1 MAAPARVPTNPTQ
14 TKHYSSPPRRS
25 GSWRA
30 ERPGETIGSA
40 HPTGPALGN
49 QGPDQGY
56 VLGRAAVFEDELVL
70 RPGEHKADVI
80 EGAVA
85 VALRRAS
92 MFGRAPMREDL
103 EMALVLYGFLGEA
116 DDELVEMRRELFA
129 EVHHTTV
136 HYFAAREI
144 ADRVDADLLR
154 GPVGKAR
161 KAVERDWRSAF
172 GGDE

>member
-1 MAAPARVPTNPTQ
+1 MAAPSRVPTSPTQ
-14 TKHYSSPPRRS
+14 PKHYSSPPRRS

-30 ERPGETIGSA
+30 ERPGETIGGP

-56 VLGRAAVFEDELVL
+56 ILKLAAGLRSDLVL
-70 RPGEHKADVI
+70 RPGEHAADAI
-80 EGAVA
+80 TGACA

-92 MFGRAPMREDL
+92 LFGRGPMREDL
-103 EMALVLYGFLGEA
+103 ELALSVYGYLAEA
-116 DDELVEMRRELFA
+116 DDELVDLRRGLFR

-144 ADRVDADLLR
+144 ADRVDEALLR
-154 GPVGKAR
+154 LPADRAR
-161 KAVERDWRSAF
+161 RKLERDWRAAF
-172 GGDE
+172 AAD

>member
-1 MAAPARVPTNPTQ
+1 MAAPSRVPTNPTQ
-14 TKHYSSPPRRS
+14 VKHYSSPPRRG

-30 ERPGETIGSA
+30 ERPGETIGSP

-56 VLGRAAVFEDELVL
+56 VLSLAANFRDDLVL
-70 RPGEHKADVI
+70 RPGEHAADVI
-80 EGAVA
+80 TGACA

-92 MFGRAPMREDL
+92 MFGRGPMGEDL

-129 EVHHTTV
+129 EIHHTTI
-136 HYFAAREI
+136 HYFGAREI

-154 GPVGKAR
+154 GRLEKAR
-161 KAVERDWRSAF
+161 TAVERDWRSAF
-172 GGDE
+172 GTDQ

>member
-1 MAAPARVPTNPTQ
+1 M
-14 TKHYSSPPRRS
+14 
-25 GSWRA
+25 
-30 ERPGETIGSA
+30 A

-56 VLGRAAVFEDELVL
+56 VLSLAADFTDDLVL
-70 RPGEHKADVI
+70 EPGEHAADVI
-80 EGAVA
+80 TGACA

-92 MFGRAPMREDL
+92 MFGRGPMREDL
-103 EMALVLYGFLGEA
+103 EMALTLYGFLDEDA
-116 DDELVEMRRELFA
+116 DDELVELRRELFA

-154 GPVGKAR
+154 GRLDKAK
-161 KAVERDWRSAF
+161 KAVERNWRTAF
-172 GGDE
+172 GSDE

>member
-14 TKHYSSPPRRS
+14 TKHYSSPPRRA

-56 VLGRAAVFEDELVL
+56 VLSLAADFADDLVL

-80 EGAVA
+80 TGACA

-92 MFGRAPMREDL
+92 LFGRGPMREDL

-116 DDELVEMRRELFA
+116 DDELVELRRGLFA

-154 GPVGKAR
+154 GRLDKAR
-161 KAVERDWRSAF
+161 TAVERDWRSAF
-172 GGDE
+172 GSDD